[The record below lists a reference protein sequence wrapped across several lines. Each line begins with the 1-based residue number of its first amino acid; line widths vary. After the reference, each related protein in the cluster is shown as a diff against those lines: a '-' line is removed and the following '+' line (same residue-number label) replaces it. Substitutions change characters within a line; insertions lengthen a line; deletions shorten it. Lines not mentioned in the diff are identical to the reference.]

1 MNQLRLI
8 LLITCLSSFLFFEL
22 TNAHFRLGRGM
33 ERAGA
38 LPLEERRAAP
48 LGARFQDSRVDAKR
62 EMLLKRLEDIL
73 DKYESRMKRG
83 EADN

>member
-73 DKYESRMKRG
+73 DKYESRMKRS

>member
-8 LLITCLSSFLFFEL
+8 LLIACLSSFLFFEL
-22 TNAHFRLGRGM
+22 TTAHFRLGRGM

-38 LPLEERRAAP
+38 VPLEERRASP
-48 LGARFQDSRVDAKR
+48 FGAGLLDSRVDAKR

-73 DKYESRMKRG
+73 AKYESRMKRS
-83 EADN
+83 ETDN

>member
-38 LPLEERRAAP
+38 LPLEERRVAP
-48 LGARFQDSRVDAKR
+48 LGAGFHDSRVDAKR

>member
-8 LLITCLSSFLFFEL
+8 LLIACLSSFLFFEL
-22 TNAHFRLGRGM
+22 TNAHFRLGREM

-38 LPLEERRAAP
+38 VPLEERRAAP
-48 LGARFQDSRVDAKR
+48 LRAGFQDSRVDAKR

-73 DKYESRMKRG
+73 DKYESRMKRS